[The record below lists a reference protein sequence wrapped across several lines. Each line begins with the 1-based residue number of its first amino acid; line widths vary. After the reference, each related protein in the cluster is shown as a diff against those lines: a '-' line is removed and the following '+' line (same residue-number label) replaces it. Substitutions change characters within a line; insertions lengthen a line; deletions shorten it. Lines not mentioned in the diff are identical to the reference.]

1 MTKRP
6 TFPLSRLR
14 ERAGVREIAR
24 ACMVAALLAFADR
37 ASAQEMHD
45 ANHAHGSA
53 KPRES
58 SAANPDESRGAT
70 VEAKSASTET
80 DHIPPPPPQTPMMP
94 MSNAAMIDAMQM
106 DDDATFA
113 MFKLSRLERAFSDDG
128 PSTDWKADAWI
139 GGDIDKLW
147 LRSEGEHAHGELEQA
162 DVEIFWN
169 HAVAAFWDTQLGVR
183 QDFGQGPNRTWAAFG
198 IQGLAPYWFEMD
210 VTGYVGNSGRTA
222 LRAEVDYEILLTQK
236 LILQPRIEI
245 NAYGKSDPAAGVGSG
260 LNDAEAG
267 LRLRYEIRREFA
279 PYVGVEWSRRFG
291 EGAQFA
297 RAAGQEA
304 SDLQWVVGL
313 RVWF

>member
-6 TFPLSRLR
+6 IFPLSRLR
-14 ERAGVREIAR
+14 ERAGVMEIAR
-24 ACMVAALLAFADR
+24 ACIVAVLLAFADR
-37 ASAQEMHD
+37 TSAQEMHD

-58 SAANPDESRGAT
+58 SAANSDESLGAT
-70 VEAKSASTET
+70 GEAKSASTDT

-162 DVEIFWN
+162 DVEVFWN

-198 IQGLAPYWFEMD
+198 IQGLAPYWFD
-210 VTGYVGNSGRTA
+210 VEATAYVGQSGRTA
-222 LRAEVDYEILLTQK
+222 IRIEAERDLRLTQR
-236 LILQPRIEI
+236 LIFTPDLEL
-245 NAYGKSDPAAGVGSG
+245 NAYGQTDTPRRIGSG
-260 LNDAEAG
+260 LSNVELG
-267 LRLRYEIRREFA
+267 LRLRYEVTRKFA
-279 PYVGVEWSRRFG
+279 PYIGVDWNRRIGKTAELVRQEG
-291 EGAQFA
+291 EPAFEHGLV
-297 RAAGQEA
+297 AGVR
-304 SDLQWVVGL
+304 L
-313 RVWF
+313 WF